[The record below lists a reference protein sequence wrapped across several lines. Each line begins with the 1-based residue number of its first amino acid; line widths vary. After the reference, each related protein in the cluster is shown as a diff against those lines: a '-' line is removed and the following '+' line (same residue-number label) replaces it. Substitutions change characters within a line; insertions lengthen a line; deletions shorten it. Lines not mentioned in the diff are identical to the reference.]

1 MKLYLKG
8 HDYKYAA
15 EQIMM
20 AVLPDT
26 RPEYSDTKPEDG
38 EDWAQVSL
46 NIGGTYAAAVTQLSW
61 KGKDG
66 RGEARTPV
74 KTFENEIEKNRQLQK
89 IVKLSFYRAAL
100 QVLPEEPAWGAL
112 TGIRPG
118 TLMTRML
125 EKGISDRAAVNR
137 MCREYYLRRDKA
149 ELCLSTAK
157 KALEVEENLDGK
169 DIAIYVGIPFCPTR
183 CAYCSFVSQ
192 SVEKSMG
199 LIEPYLEALW
209 REMDRVAEITR
220 TLGLRVKA
228 VYIGGGT
235 PTTLSAGQI
244 AELLDRLYGNFDLS
258 CSQEFSV
265 EAGRP
270 DTITADKLR
279 AMSGK
284 VTRISINPQSM
295 EPHVLEAIGRK
306 HRPEDIRQAY
316 RMARTEFPGE
326 INMDLI
332 AGLPGDTPD
341 GFYRTIS
348 EIIGLEPENITVH
361 TLALKRGSKMTT
373 ENIARPGKPQVEEML
388 SKGSSALKSAGYGP
402 YYLYRQKFM
411 AGGFENV
418 GWAKRGHESLYNILI
433 MEELCSIFAMGGGGS
448 TKLVNRSRGVVNRIF
463 DPKYPKEY
471 IDGIGK
477 TISAKDEIVKFYI

>member
-1 MKLYLKG
+1 MKLYFKG

-20 AVLPDT
+20 AVLPET
-26 RPEYSDTKPEDG
+26 RPEYSETMPGKDD
-38 EDWAQVSL
+38 DWALVSL
-46 NIGGTYAAAVTQLSW
+46 SMGRTYATAVTRLSW
-61 KGKDG
+61 KGKSG
-66 RGEARTPV
+66 RGEAKAPV
-74 KTFENEIEKNRQLQK
+74 KSLENEIEKNRQLQK

-100 QVLPEEPAWGAL
+100 QVLPEQPAWGAL
-112 TGIRPG
+112 TGIRPS

-125 EKGISDRAAVNR
+125 EKGMTDKAAVSR
-137 MCREYYLRRDKA
+137 MRREYYLQKDKA
-149 ELCLSTAK
+149 ELCLTTAK
-157 KALEVEENLDGK
+157 KALQVEKNLCDK

-199 LIEPYLEALW
+199 LISPYLQALW
-209 REMDRVAEITR
+209 LELDKVAEIVR
-220 TLGLRVKA
+220 VLNLRVRA

-235 PTTLSAGQI
+235 PTTLSAQQLT
-244 AELLDRLYGNFDLS
+244 ELLDRLEASFDLS
-258 CSQEFSV
+258 SAEEFSV

-270 DTITADKLR
+270 DTITADKLQAMAGR
-279 AMSGK
+279 A
-284 VTRISINPQSM
+284 TRISINPQSM
-295 EPHVLEAIGRK
+295 EANVLEAIGRRHK
-306 HRPEDIRQAY
+306 PEDIRQAY
-316 RMARTEFPGE
+316 NMARVEFPGE

-348 EIIGLEPENITVH
+348 EIIDLEPENITIH
-361 TLALKRGSKMTT
+361 TLALKRGSKMTM

-388 SKGSSALKSAGYGP
+388 SKGGDALKKAGYSP

-418 GWAKRGHESLYNILI
+418 GWAKHGHESLYNILI
-433 MEELCSIFAMGGGGS
+433 MEELCSILAIGGGGS
-448 TKLVNRSRGVVNRIF
+448 TKLVNRSKGIVNRIF

-471 IDGIGK
+471 IDGIDK
-477 TISAKDEIVKFYI
+477 TISAKDAIVKFYL